1 MRNYNNIL
9 NSSFIWNS
17 TKDTGSFVI
26 GDYQPTNQYK
36 AQNETIGAYISS
48 ELNISEKI
56 KATLGVRYE
65 EYNVLYSGQN
75 VSGEVYDNEEFIN
88 VKDFYPSA
96 NFIYSIND
104 DTKLR
109 ASYSMTTARPS
120 FKENSA
126 ANIYDPITERFF
138 VGNIDLK
145 PTYIDNFDMRWEHYG
160 KENRFMAISGFYK
173 KFEIRKKSYY

>member
-1 MRNYNNIL
+1 MLCTRWFTRFFWSIFVFIL
-9 NSSFIWNS
+9 IPIQIINKKS
-17 TKDTGSFVI
+17 TDST
-26 GDYQPTNQYK
+26 YAT
-36 AQNETIGAYISS
+36 

-145 PTYIDNFDMRWEHYG
+145 PTYIDNFDILQKRSNNVIDVFH
-160 KENRFMAISGFYK
+160 
-173 KFEIRKKSYY
+173 